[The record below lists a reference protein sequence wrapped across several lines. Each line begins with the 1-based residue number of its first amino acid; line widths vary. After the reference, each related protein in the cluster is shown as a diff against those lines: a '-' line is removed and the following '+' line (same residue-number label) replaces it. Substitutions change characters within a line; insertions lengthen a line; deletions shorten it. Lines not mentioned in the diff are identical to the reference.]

1 MAGETVEEIAERVA
15 RDRSSLADTLDAFG
29 EAVAPARL
37 AEKAADATRGAG
49 NGFSTRVIEKA
60 RNNPAA
66 LALTGAGLAMLWA
79 RRGQG
84 RDALQGTTPDP
95 TRFTIERSYIMTKA
109 QASSSGNNG
118 SAKSAAREKAEDVR
132 DDVAEKVG
140 QARETA
146 EDVRDKAEEVRSD
159 VTDAT
164 RRRVKQGRSLVQNNP
179 VLAVTGALGVGVLI
193 GMALRSR
200 D

>member
-1 MAGETVEEIAERVA
+1 
-15 RDRSSLADTLDAFG
+15 
-29 EAVAPARL
+29 
-37 AEKAADATRGAG
+37 
-49 NGFSTRVIEKA
+49 
-60 RNNPAA
+60 
-66 LALTGAGLAMLWA
+66 
-79 RRGQG
+79 
-84 RDALQGTTPDP
+84 
-95 TRFTIERSYIMTKA
+95 MTKA